1 MMIILIIVRTV
12 VEGRKLRVMSVNHH
26 DQDRGNV
33 GIEKKTD
40 VKEKDLVHDLIIN
53 TVQREADLEN
63 IEEEIL
69 LNVAEIQ
76 EAVVNM
82 VAAEAEVAGMDAI
95 VKGKKKFQKDNR
107 LLKDVL

>member
-1 MMIILIIVRTV
+1 MIILIIVRTV
-12 VEGRKLRVMSVNHH
+12 VEGRKLRVMSVNHL
-26 DQDRGNV
+26 DQDRVNV
-33 GIEKKTD
+33 GIGKKTD

-53 TVQREADLEN
+53 TVLREADLEN

-69 LNVAEIQ
+69 VNVAEIQ

-82 VAAEAEVAGMDAI
+82 VAAEAEVAGMNAI
-95 VKGKKKFQKDNR
+95 VKGKKKFPKDNR